1 MRPVPP
7 SSPARQP
14 GPSSALRD
22 DRRPGTA
29 SLDSAAWTPRR
40 SIPTRRDLRDRL
52 LPPAPLSPAR
62 MWLLPLLTIVL
73 GGFLRFWHLGRPQEI
88 AFDETYYVKDSWS
101 IMLSGYERKWP
112 EDADEGFAAGTPPEP
127 LDEPA
132 YAVHPPLG
140 KVLIGLGMRL
150 FGAGEAFGWRF
161 SSAVAGTL
169 MIALVVIAAAM
180 LFRSPIVAAIAG
192 LLLSVDGLHLSHSRL
207 ALLDIFL
214 ALFVL
219 LAFVLLLVDR
229 QDGRTRLAERL
240 GAPPPSR
247 VPTAAQDRAARRLA
261 RRRWQWGPFLGV
273 RWWRVAAGV
282 SCGLA
287 VGVKWNALY
296 FVAALGLLTVIWDV
310 TARRTAGIRRWLLSG
325 VLLDGIPAFLAMIP
339 VALVTYLATWAGWLA
354 GQGGYHRQWAQEHPG
369 QGVQWLPG
377 PLRSLWE
384 YHVSAYDFHVG
395 LSTEHTYMSQPWDWL
410 VLGRP
415 TSYFYESPTEGQAGC
430 EVAKCAQQ
438 IFNQGNPAIWWTGL
452 LAAAIALVVVAL
464 RRDWRLL
471 SLLGL
476 LAAGWAPWLL
486 HPERTKYFFYA
497 LPYMPFLVLLLAG
510 VAGLLLPRRG
520 TRTWPARLGWLVVGL
535 WLIVVLIMAAFFWP
549 LWSGQVLPYD
559 DWRARMWFD
568 SWI

>member
-1 MRPVPP
+1 MPP
-7 SSPARQP
+7 SSSARLP
-14 GPSSALRD
+14 DPTADAPSP
-22 DRRPGTA
+22 RRSSTA
-29 SLDSAAWTPRR
+29 GLDSAVWTPRR
-40 SIPTRRDLRDRL
+40 SVPTQRVLRDRL
-52 LPPAPLSPAR
+52 LPPAPLSPTR
-62 MWLLPLLTIVL
+62 LWILPLLTIVL

-101 IMLSGYERKWP
+101 VMLSGYERQWP
-112 EDADEGFAAGTPPEP
+112 DDADEGFAAGTPPQPLEEP
-127 LDEPA
+127 S

-140 KVLIGLGMRL
+140 KILIGLGMRL
-150 FGAGEAFGWRF
+150 FGAGDAFGWRF

-169 MIALVVIAAAM
+169 MIVLIVIAAALM
-180 LFRSPIVAAIAG
+180 FRSPIVSAIAG

-229 QDGRTRLAERL
+229 QDGRMRLAHRL
-240 GAPPPSR
+240 GGLPSAS
-247 VPTAAQDRAARRLA
+247 PSSEAQDRAAHRLA
-261 RRRWQWGPFLGV
+261 LRRWEWGPRLGV
-273 RWWRVAAGV
+273 RWWRIAAGV

-310 TARRTAGIRRWLLSG
+310 SARRAAGVRRWLLSG

-339 VALVTYLATWAGWLA
+339 TALVVYLATWAGWLST
-354 GQGGYHRQWAQEHPG
+354 QGGYRRQWAQEHPG
-369 QGVQWLPG
+369 EGPQWLPG

-384 YHVSAYDFHVG
+384 YHVSAYDFHRG

-415 TSYFYESPTEGQAGC
+415 TSYFYESPTSGEAGC
-430 EVAKCAQQ
+430 EVAKCSQQ

-452 LAAAIALVVVAL
+452 LALAVALVVVVL
-464 RRDWRLL
+464 RRDWRML

-476 LAAGWAPWLL
+476 LAAGWSPWLL
-486 HPERTKYFFYA
+486 YPERTKYFFYA
-497 LPYMPFLVLLLAG
+497 LPYMPFLVLVLAG
-510 VAGLLLPRRG
+510 VAGLVLPRPG
-520 TRTWPARLGWLVVGL
+520 TRVWPARIGWLIVGL
-535 WLIVVLIMAAFFWP
+535 WLTAVLVMTAFFWP
-549 LWSGQVLPYD
+549 LWSAQVLPYD